1 MKTSD
6 FIPRAT
12 AESVRNLDLILTAQ
26 VNIRFLFMCTIAQL
40 YVFLTNAF
48 LFFTEH
54 GTLNVNETSL
64 IKMLHILAFLTLFLN
79 LYSNSNN
86 TLFFF
91 NRNFYIIIISINN
104 NKQYVSS
111 YFFDYDTF
119 HVRPGFLNELIC

>member
-12 AESVRNLDLILTAQ
+12 AESVRNVDLILTAQ
-26 VNIRFLFMCTIAQL
+26 VHTRFLFMCTIAQL

-64 IKMLHILAFLTLFLN
+64 IEMLHILAFLTLFLN

-86 TLFFF
+86 TLFF
-91 NRNFYIIIISINN
+91 NRNFYIIISINN

-119 HVRPGFLNELIC
+119 HVRSGFLNELIC